1 MKKAGMDL
9 IPEQTYQTLNQI
21 FSSLS
26 RQQAILLDQI
36 KDEILLNLP
45 QYARMG
51 DFRQP
56 VEKIEVIF
64 LKKAAHLSQDEQTTL
79 RHALVAKLALN
90 LPKIIDKLNLPSSI
104 LELYPDAFERLA
116 DFLKRPSVDAYNVT
130 SDYFRKDIRFVLGL
144 SIPCGALVVDMTSRV
159 ALRSLIL
166 SVFRSNKANVII
178 RYAIAGG
185 NGYWFR
191 GHVDSRYLTEFN
203 EIGNDNFYL
212 YVAELME
219 RKKEIRGYV
228 GTSWYFDPQLLKIS
242 PRLAY
247 LQERPRTG
255 GAFFLRHGTQ
265 QSDIAMAIK
274 TSETRRRLY
283 QEGKYIPVCYS
294 MLWPRKELLAWA
306 DQMQQS
312 ISSTDL

>member
-1 MKKAGMDL
+1 MGKTGMNL
-9 IPEQTYQTLNQI
+9 IPEQTYQALSQH
-21 FSSLS
+21 FSGLAGE
-26 RQQAILLDQI
+26 RALLLDQI

-56 VEKIEVIF
+56 VQKIESIF
-64 LKKAAHLSQDEQTTL
+64 LKKAAHLYQDEQNNL
-79 RHALVAKLALN
+79 KRALVAKLALH
-90 LPKIIDKLNLPSSI
+90 LPKIIDKMNLPSSI
-104 LELYPDAFERLA
+104 LELYPDAFTRLA
-116 DFLKRPSVDAYNVT
+116 DFLKRPSIDAYDVT

-185 NGYWFR
+185 NGYWLR

-255 GAFFLRHGTQ
+255 GAFFLRHGSE

-283 QEGKYIPVCYS
+283 EQGKYIPICYS
-294 MLWPRKELLAWA
+294 MLWPRKELITWA
-306 DQMQQS
+306 EQHNKRFRQ
-312 ISSTDL
+312 TR